1 MNVTVDWKYRCGL
14 VERHYG
20 LEMPLWAWST
30 SPWTGNCRCGHACG
44 IRVVFNI
51 AIRDIGGL
59 KHSSSVLADE
69 LADQLAYE
77 LVDEHCRCRL
87 NGAAVG
93 NVA

>member
-1 MNVTVDWKYRCGL
+1 
-14 VERHYG
+14 
-20 LEMPLWAWST
+20 MP
-30 SPWTGNCRCGHACG
+30 CGHACG

-59 KHSSSVLADE
+59 KQSSSGLADE
-69 LADQLAYE
+69 LADQLAYELVDE